1 MHHWVCPF
9 RTSSVAASLPYLT
22 LVYPASRWVQMGT
35 HWRHSALSVASS
47 SASSQVMSMS
57 FESRLV
63 MSIQF
68 FHGRIFAAYFIK
80 LFWSRNRSHIAT
92 HLLVVGAML
101 FRKPDVS
108 NQIGIVLQVNTGK
121 HRMTVSYYQDGGHG
135 VHLLL
140 SAAYAAAS
148 TGCPLARRARDIGS
162 PNALQFLIHNTFV
175 LVIFTARCTSA

>member
-121 HRMTVSYYQDGGHG
+121 HRMTVSDSWYG
-135 VHLLL
+135 VIL
-140 SAAYAAAS
+140 SRWRPWRPPAAQCCICS
-148 TGCPLARRARDIGS
+148 SIHRLPTS
-162 PNALQFLIHNTFV
+162 PSSAWHWLTE
-175 LVIFTARCTSA
+175 CTTVPDP